1 MHLDVLDYLA
11 AAGAGG
17 AAGAINAL
25 AGGGTLISFS
35 TLVGLG
41 LPPVTANVTNTV
53 SLVPGYL
60 TGAWAQR
67 DDLRHRIR
75 QAWALAAVAFA
86 GGLFGSVLLIAIP
99 AQAFRVVVP
108 YLILL
113 ACGLLLA
120 QDWLRERLRPGNG
133 KNAPSSGANVDAADE
148 PAEEAPAIAPGTG
161 PAAKEKAGAGAGE
174 VAPVRAALVP
184 VAASP
189 SRASPGRA
197 SPSRASPSRASPS
210 RASPGRAS
218 PSRASP
224 GRASPGR
231 ATPGERWT
239 RAVEPRTARRR
250 LRGRRIRRVLRSG
263 AGDHVAGRAG
273 PVHDPV
279 LATGQRAEAGSGLC
293 HQRGGRHLFRPLR
306 ARGVGT
312 CAGYGGGGHGW
323 GCRGDQVR
331 PQSQAGPPAPGGS
344 GRGGGRGHRLLGR
357 VIVHPS
363 PWATSAGGEPMAQL
377 TATPK
382 QDRMWT

>member
-1 MHLDVLDYLA
+1 VHLDVLDYLA

-120 QDWLRERLRPGNG
+120 QDWLRERLRPSNG
-133 KNAPSSGANVDAADE
+133 KNAPSAGAKVGAAAD
-148 PAEEAPAIAPGTG
+148 PPKTGPAIAPGAG
-161 PAAKEKAGAGAGE
+161 PVAKEKAGTGAGE
-174 VAPVRAALVP
+174 VAPVRVAPVQAEPIQVGPVQVEPGPVEPVQVEPAQVEPAQASAGREQSNPVLLVAVFAAAVYGGFFGAGLGIMLLAVLGLFTTQSLLQVNALKQALAFVINVVAATFFALSGHVAWELVP
-184 VAASP
+184 VMGAA
-189 SRASPGRA
+189 AMVG
-197 SPSRASPSRASPS
+197 
-210 RASPGRAS
+210 
-218 PSRASP
+218 
-224 GRASPGR
+224 
-231 ATPGERWT
+231 
-239 RAVEPRTARRR
+239 AV
-250 LRGRRIRRVLRSG
+250 
-263 AGDHVAGRAG
+263 
-273 PVHDPV
+273 
-279 LATGQRAEAGSGLC
+279 
-293 HQRGGRHLFRPLR
+293 
-306 ARGVGT
+306 VGT
-312 CAGYGGGGHGW
+312 KF
-323 GCRGDQVR
+323 VR
-331 PQSQAGPPAPGGS
+331 KVKP
-344 GRGGGRGHRLLGR
+344 
-357 VIVHPS
+357 
-363 PWATSAGGEPMAQL
+363 AQL
-377 TATPK
+377 RLVVVVVGVAVAIAF
-382 QDRMWT
+382 WAA

>member
-148 PAEEAPAIAPGTG
+148 PAEKGWPSRPAPAPR
-161 PAAKEKAGAGAGE
+161 P
-174 VAPVRAALVP
+174 R
-184 VAASP
+184 
-189 SRASPGRA
+189 RRPGR
-197 SPSRASPSRASPS
+197 
-210 RASPGRAS
+210 GRAK
-218 PSRASP
+218 SR
-224 GRASPGR
+224 
-231 ATPGERWT
+231 
-239 RAVEPRTARRR
+239 
-250 LRGRRIRRVLRSG
+250 
-263 AGDHVAGRAG
+263 
-273 PVHDPV
+273 
-279 LATGQRAEAGSGLC
+279 QSGL
-293 HQRGGRHLFRPLR
+293 R
-306 ARGVGT
+306 
-312 CAGYGGGGHGW
+312 
-323 GCRGDQVR
+323 
-331 PQSQAGPPAPGGS
+331 
-344 GRGGGRGHRLLGR
+344 
-357 VIVHPS
+357 
-363 PWATSAGGEPMAQL
+363 
-377 TATPK
+377 
-382 QDRMWT
+382 

>member
-1 MHLDVLDYLA
+1 VHLDVLDYLA

-120 QDWLRERLRPGNG
+120 QDWLRERLRPSNG
-133 KNAPSSGANVDAADE
+133 KNAPSAGAKVGAAAD
-148 PAEEAPAIAPGTG
+148 PPKTGPAIAPGAG
-161 PAAKEKAGAGAGE
+161 PVAKEKAGTGAGE
-174 VAPVRAALVP
+174 VAPVRVAPVQAEPIQVGPVQVEPAQVEPAQASAGREQSNPVLLVAVFAAAVYGGFFGAGLGIMLLAVLGLFTTQSLLQVNALKQALAFVINVVAATFFALSGHVAWELVP
-184 VAASP
+184 VMGAA
-189 SRASPGRA
+189 AMVG
-197 SPSRASPSRASPS
+197 
-210 RASPGRAS
+210 
-218 PSRASP
+218 
-224 GRASPGR
+224 
-231 ATPGERWT
+231 
-239 RAVEPRTARRR
+239 AV
-250 LRGRRIRRVLRSG
+250 
-263 AGDHVAGRAG
+263 
-273 PVHDPV
+273 
-279 LATGQRAEAGSGLC
+279 
-293 HQRGGRHLFRPLR
+293 
-306 ARGVGT
+306 VGT
-312 CAGYGGGGHGW
+312 KF
-323 GCRGDQVR
+323 VR
-331 PQSQAGPPAPGGS
+331 KVKP
-344 GRGGGRGHRLLGR
+344 
-357 VIVHPS
+357 
-363 PWATSAGGEPMAQL
+363 AQL
-377 TATPK
+377 RLVVVVVGVAVAIAF
-382 QDRMWT
+382 WVA